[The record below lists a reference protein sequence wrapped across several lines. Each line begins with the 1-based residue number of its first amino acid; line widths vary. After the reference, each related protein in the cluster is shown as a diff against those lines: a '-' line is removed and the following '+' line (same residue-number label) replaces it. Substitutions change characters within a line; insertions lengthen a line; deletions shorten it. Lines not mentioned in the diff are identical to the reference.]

1 MKALLIRKAIDKDT
15 EILEV
20 LFQITRQKTFE
31 SSSPQSFKI
40 GDYKKSVEGEE
51 VWVAEVD
58 GNIAGFIS
66 LWIQDNF
73 IHNLF
78 VHPDYQ
84 DCGIG
89 AQLLQKAEECLSRP
103 MGLKVT
109 TDNIKAFKFYEKH
122 GWKKISIHEDEP
134 EPYILLRKY

>member
-1 MKALLIRKAIDKDT
+1 MKALLIRKATEKDT
-15 EILEV
+15 EILEI
-20 LFQITRQKTFE
+20 LFQITRQNTFKL
-31 SSSPQSFKI
+31 SSPQNFKI

-84 DCGIG
+84 GCGIG
-89 AQLLQKAEECLSRP
+89 AQLLQKAEGHLSPP
-103 MGLKVT
+103 MELKVT